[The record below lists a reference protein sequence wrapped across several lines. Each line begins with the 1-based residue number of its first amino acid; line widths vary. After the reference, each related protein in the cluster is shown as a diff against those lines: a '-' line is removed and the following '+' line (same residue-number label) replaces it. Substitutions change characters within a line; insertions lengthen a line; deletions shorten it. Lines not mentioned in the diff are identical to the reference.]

1 MQSDDFKTDAQR
13 RKFVKLAAG
22 GVALLP
28 LAALVGCSGDKDTSS
43 AKEAAAAAE
52 KKAGEAATEVK
63 QAAQETT
70 AAATEMADDT
80 MKAAGEMADDTM
92 AAGKEMADDA
102 MAAGKEMAD
111 DAMAAGKEMADD
123 TMAAAKDKM
132 SGASGSLPKLSE
144 DDPVAKALGYKH
156 DASKVDAAAYPNRAP
171 NANCSNCVLYV
182 DSAAEEGW
190 GGCSI
195 FAGKAVNANGW
206 CASYQPKAG

>member
-1 MQSDDFKTDAQR
+1 MQSDDFKTNAQR

-52 KKAGEAATEVK
+52 EKATEAA
-63 QAAQETT
+63 AAAKETAKDT
-70 AAATEMADDT
+70 AAAAKEMADDT
-80 MKAAGEMADDTM
+80 MTAAEDMAD
-92 AAGKEMADDA
+92 E
-102 MAAGKEMAD
+102 
-111 DAMAAGKEMADD
+111 AMAAGKEMADD
-123 TMAAAKDKM
+123 TMAAAEDMADDTMAAAKDKM
-132 SGASGSLPKLSE
+132 EGAKQAMADATGSLPKLSE

-156 DASKVDAAAYPNRAP
+156 DASKVDASKYPNRGA
-171 NANCSNCVLYV
+171 NANCSNCILYV
-182 DSAAEEGW
+182 DKAAEAGW

-206 CASYQPKAG
+206 CNSYQPKAS